1 MNAFIKQN
9 EIVKLNK
16 LRSLLLAKMG
26 QGNMVKTQN
35 FASLQRGDQ
44 Q

>member
-1 MNAFIKQN
+1 MQILIDENM
-9 EIVKLNK
+9 KLTE
-16 LRSLLLAKMG
+16 LQSLLLAKMG
-26 QGNMVKTQN
+26 QGNMVETQN